1 MKILIKWNSHNQSRL
16 IFKMLRIIFNEYEE
30 KKETMTV
37 KTELKFV
44 VETIKNITDMSENE
58 MCYLEMKI

>member
-1 MKILIKWNSHNQSRL
+1 
-16 IFKMLRIIFNEYEE
+16 
-30 KKETMTV
+30 MTV

-58 MCYLEMKI
+58 MCYLEMKIQKFSQNNENAQL

>member
-1 MKILIKWNSHNQSRL
+1 
-16 IFKMLRIIFNEYEE
+16 MLRIIFNEYEE

-44 VETIKNITDMSENE
+44 VETIKNITDMSENK